1 MTGEKKEIRSGSSS
15 PARAQTR
22 EDRAQHHLRLQYT
35 VAQILTDA
43 RTEHDACTGILSTI
57 CENLEWQWGAFWV
70 ARGDELR
77 LLGCWH
83 TSDCS
88 AQEFDQLSR
97 SCVFRKGEGMP
108 GKVWSDRTALW
119 ISDFATDAHMPRRLA
134 AARCDLHS
142 AIAVPVSGQEFLGV
156 IEFFTDRVLS
166 PDAELLKMVSA
177 TGAQIGQFLER
188 KRAQQELA
196 ESKGLFQGVFQG
208 ARDPIILTDDNGRC
222 IEANAAAITLL
233 GCSRDE
239 LPTKHVWDCV
249 PFAPKSEAKKIWKEL
264 RQTTGLESEFTI
276 PRADGKIADF
286 EYRITVGVVPGVHLI
301 VLRDMSGRKQRERS
315 TRILAAAGAILGEGL
330 DFEATVNRVVRVA
343 IPDFADWCVLDF
355 VGAHGK
361 IERAAM
367 AHTDP
372 AIETEVRE
380 GTKSMRIDA
389 SRKFGA
395 PNVIRTGQTEFIEVT
410 PDILRKATGED
421 YLQLAQKLN
430 LGTAVISPLKR
441 QGRTFGALSFWRTK
455 SRGPFSAG
463 DAELA
468 EELARR
474 AGWALEN
481 ARLYEAARQE
491 IQLREKAD
499 AELKKLNAELEKRIG
514 ERTAELQESNSQLES
529 FCYSVSHDLRAPLR
543 SMQGF
548 SHALI
553 EDHGDKLNAEGQDF
567 AKRILSAAEHMD
579 KLLADVLAYSRLGRQ
594 ELKMEPVNIDAVL
607 QDAHTQLH
615 QQSRKRAAEIEIA
628 ACGQVVSANRSVLE
642 LMIVNLLDNALKFV
656 PKERAPKI
664 IVNSERRDQAIR
676 IWVRDNGIGIAAE
689 HQQKIFRIFE
699 RLHGVESYA
708 GTGVGLAMV
717 QKAAE
722 RMSGAVGVESAPGAG
737 SSFWI
742 ELPAATETHQ
752 SQITHRT

>member
-1 MTGEKKEIRSGSSS
+1 MTGEKKEIQSGNSS
-15 PARAQTR
+15 PARAHTR
-22 EDRAQHHLRLQYT
+22 EDRAQLHLRLQYT
-35 VAQILTDA
+35 VAQILTEA
-43 RTEHDACTGILSTI
+43 RTEHDACARILSTI

-70 ARGDELR
+70 TRGDELR
-77 LLGCWH
+77 MLGCWH
-83 TSDCS
+83 ASDCS

-97 SCVFRKGEGMP
+97 TCVFRKGEGMP
-108 GKVWSDRTALW
+108 GKVWSDRKPVW
-119 ISDFATDAHMPRRLA
+119 ISDFATDAHMPRRLV

-166 PDAELLKMVSA
+166 PDAELLKMVTA
-177 TGAQIGQFLER
+177 TGAQIGQFLDR

-208 ARDPIILTDDNGRC
+208 ARDPIILSDDNGRC

-239 LPTKHVWDCV
+239 LPTKYVWDCV
-249 PFAPKSEAKKIWKEL
+249 PFAPKSEAKTLWKEM
-264 RQTTGLESEFTI
+264 REANGLESEFTMQ
-276 PRADGKIADF
+276 RADGKVVDF

-301 VLRDMSGRKQRERS
+301 VLRDMTGRKHRERS
-315 TRILAAAGAILGEGL
+315 ARILAAAGAILGEGL
-330 DFEATVNRVVRVA
+330 DFKATVNRVARVA

-355 VGAHGK
+355 LGADGT
-361 IERAAM
+361 IERAAI
-367 AHTDP
+367 AHVNP
-372 AIETEVRE
+372 EIESEVRASA
-380 GTKSMRIDA
+380 KSIRIDA
-389 SRKFGA
+389 SREFGA

-410 PDILRKATGED
+410 PDVLRKTAGEE

-455 SRGPFSAG
+455 SRGPFTAG

-481 ARLYEAARQE
+481 ARLYETARQE
-491 IQLREKAD
+491 LELREKAD
-499 AELKKLNAELEKRIG
+499 AELKKLNAELEKRIE

-553 EDHGDKLNAEGQDF
+553 EDHADKLNAEGQDF
-567 AKRILSAAEHMD
+567 AKRILNAAEHMD
-579 KLLADVLAYSRLGRQ
+579 KLLADVLTYSRLSRQ
-594 ELKMEPVNIDAVL
+594 ELKMEPVSIDAVV
-607 QDAHTQLH
+607 QDAHTQL
-615 QQSRKRAAEIEIA
+615 QEQIRKRGAFIEIA
-628 ACGQVVSANRSVLE
+628 ACGRTVSANRSVLE

-664 IVNSERRDQAIR
+664 VVNSERRDQAIR
-676 IWVRDNGIGIAAE
+676 LWVRDNGIGIAAE
-689 HQQKIFRIFE
+689 HQQRVFRIFE
-699 RLHGVESYA
+699 RLHGVETYP
-708 GTGVGLAMV
+708 GTGVGLALV

-722 RMSGAVGVESAPGAG
+722 RMSGTVGVESAPGEG

-742 ELPAATETHQ
+742 ELPAAT
-752 SQITHRT
+752 